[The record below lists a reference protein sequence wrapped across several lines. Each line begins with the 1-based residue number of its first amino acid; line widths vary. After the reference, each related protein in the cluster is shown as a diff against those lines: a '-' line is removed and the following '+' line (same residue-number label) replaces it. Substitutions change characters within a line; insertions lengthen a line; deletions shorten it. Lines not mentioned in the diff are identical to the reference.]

1 MPRITLI
8 INSELENVGLVGR
21 TVNKLCSDLFQ
32 ETEIWNI
39 ELGVVEAVTNVIK
52 HSYSKKPNG
61 MVKIMMQFEEETVQI
76 VIQDSGEPLD
86 KNRVDLTGGKVIDF
100 DPKDRKSLPEGG
112 MGLFL
117 INQSVDKI
125 NYLSENG
132 VNTLTLLKK
141 KNTKRQ

>member
-1 MPRITLI
+1 MPCITLI

-21 TVNKLCSDLFQ
+21 TVNKLCSDLFL

-61 MVKIMMQFEEETVQI
+61 TVKIMMQFEEEIVQI
-76 VIQDSGEPLD
+76 MIQDSGEPLD
-86 KNRVDLTGGKVIDF
+86 TNRVDLTGRNVIDF
-100 DPKDRKSLPEGG
+100 DPKDKKNLPEGG

-117 INQSVDKI
+117 INQSMDHI

-141 KNTKRQ
+141 KNKTLQ